1 MQKTPS
7 LINWTLDIIFH
18 YKPILAIFNWKD
30 LALKGL
36 KTLAG
41 HWMGVRSGTEEKAC
55 TDYQSDEDKQHSQ
68 LGSPNKTKTNKQQTK
83 VDKHASFCFP
93 PQTSL

>member
-1 MQKTPS
+1 
-7 LINWTLDIIFH
+7 
-18 YKPILAIFNWKD
+18 
-30 LALKGL
+30 
-36 KTLAG
+36 
-41 HWMGVRSGTEEKAC
+41 MGVRSGTGEKAC

-68 LGSPNKTKTNKQQTK
+68 LGSPNKTKTSKQQTK

>member
-1 MQKTPS
+1 
-7 LINWTLDIIFH
+7 
-18 YKPILAIFNWKD
+18 
-30 LALKGL
+30 
-36 KTLAG
+36 
-41 HWMGVRSGTEEKAC
+41 MGDRSGTGEKAC